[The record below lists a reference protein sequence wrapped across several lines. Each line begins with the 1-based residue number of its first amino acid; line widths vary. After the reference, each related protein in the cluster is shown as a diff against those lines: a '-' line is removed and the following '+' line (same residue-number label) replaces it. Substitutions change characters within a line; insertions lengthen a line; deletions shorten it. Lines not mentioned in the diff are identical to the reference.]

1 MAATRLTDSQK
12 SELVAR
18 YSAGAASAAL
28 AAAYGCSVNTVSRVV
43 KAALAPADY
52 ERLKQ
57 ARARGVAVGEPA
69 AGEPPLPESA
79 AEPGADSGR
88 AIGDSGGAAGDG
100 NGPMQV
106 AELSPSRDH
115 GVDDRDVA
123 GRGGDGRDDQRAQ
136 GDLAKDL
143 DDSDLDDPD
152 LDDPDLD
159 DPDLVEPELA
169 DAELADADLADAEL
183 ADAEL
188 DEALDDDLDD
198 EFGDDLEDDDLDD
211 DLDDDEV
218 QDDEGHDDDLG
229 DGGELAG
236 GSADRGLSRAMAAGL
251 DPVNCLPLAL
261 AELPASVYLLVDKT
275 VELEARPLSQFSEL
289 GQLPPGEE
297 ERQALHV
304 FVNPRQAKRQ
314 CGRNQRVIKI
324 PDARLLERTA
334 PYLIAQGIS
343 RVVIENGLYSLPGA

>member
-52 ERLKQ
+52 EQLKQ
-57 ARARGVAVGEPA
+57 ARARGVSLVEPA
-69 AGEPPLPESA
+69 AG
-79 AEPGADSGR
+79 PGADPDVAGK
-88 AIGDSGGAAGDG
+88 AAVADDG

-106 AELSPSRDH
+106 AMFSPSRDH
-115 GVDDRDVA
+115 GVDDRDDPGLGED
-123 GRGGDGRDDQRAQ
+123 GRGDQRDQ
-136 GDLAKDL
+136 DDLAKD
-143 DDSDLDDPD
+143 
-152 LDDPDLD
+152 
-159 DPDLVEPELA
+159 
-169 DAELADADLADAEL
+169 LADADLADVE
-183 ADAEL
+183 
-188 DEALDDDLDD
+188 LDDDLDD

-211 DLDDDEV
+211 ELE
-218 QDDEGHDDDLG
+218 DDDLG
-229 DGGELAG
+229 DDEAEDDEGDDDDDLDAEGVFAG
-236 GSADRGLSRAMAAGL
+236 AGADHGLGRAMAAGP
-251 DPVNCLPLAL
+251 DPVNCLPLAQ

-314 CGRNQRVIKI
+314 CGRNQRVIKV

>member
-18 YSAGAASAAL
+18 YSSGAASAAL

-57 ARARGVAVGEPA
+57 ARARGGGPA
-69 AGEPPLPESA
+69 AAQPPAGARTLLR
-79 AEPGADSGR
+79 EPGAGPGVDPS
-88 AIGDSGGAAGDG
+88 DAAGADEEVTPAFDPAAEG
-100 NGPMQV
+100 EANG
-106 AELSPSRDH
+106 D
-115 GVDDRDVA
+115 GVDLARAGERSLAIDGADDFGDESSDDV
-123 GRGGDGRDDQRAQ
+123 GDELEDDDVDDDVDDDDVDEDA
-136 GDLAKDL
+136 L
-143 DDSDLDDPD
+143 D
-152 LDDPDLD
+152 
-159 DPDLVEPELA
+159 E
-169 DAELADADLADAEL
+169 DAL
-183 ADAEL
+183 DAEL
-188 DEALDDDLDD
+188 DEDALDEDEIDD
-198 EFGDDLEDDDLDD
+198 EFGDDLDEADHGDEDDDLDD
-211 DLDDDEV
+211 DDLDDDELE
-218 QDDEGHDDDLG
+218 DTDDDA
-229 DGGELAG
+229 DPAEFAG
-236 GSADRGLSRAMAAGL
+236 AGADRGLTRAMAAGL
-251 DPVNCLPLAL
+251 DPVNCLPLAQ

-297 ERQALHV
+297 ELQALQV